1 MEVFM
6 DNKTKETQEK
16 SEEGK
21 EKVYN
26 AEVVKEKEEKA
37 SGLAITALILGIL
50 SFCCCGLFAG
60 IPAIVVGWIE
70 NNNIKAGKSPES
82 GKWMAIVGIILG
94 LWSLL
99 WTCLWVGWYFFY
111 GGMAILSSLRPF

>member
-1 MEVFM
+1 M
-6 DNKTKETQEK
+6 DNETKETQVK